1 MRWLRQACLDV
12 LEAHS
17 DRFHEGKSKARTKME
32 DLNERIYMKDLV
44 MWEWC
49 AARR

>member
-17 DRFHEGKSKARTKME
+17 DRVHEGKSKARTKIE
-32 DLNERIYMKDLV
+32 DLNGGLGML
-44 MWEWC
+44 EWC
-49 AARR
+49 VARR